1 MDDKH
6 QSIIEQ
12 SWQRCRQSGL
22 SHSSNPT
29 VELETGYLF
38 NQALD
43 EHSGLIK
50 TTHHKVLPF
59 YDSLLANSNCLI
71 TLTDTNGLVL
81 KNWGEQRFFSKHQPD
96 VFQNGAHWR
105 ESLIGTNAIGTA
117 LETGSIVQ
125 VFRDEHFL
133 TSNRF
138 MMGSA
143 APLFDSER
151 KMAGVLSISS
161 DAYMPTSHT
170 LGMVKLMSQAIENQL
185 IASQFQ
191 DDQYLLWFNT
201 SPENIDSQWSSLLVF
216 NEDGVIISANRR
228 AEITLG
234 QGLALQRL
242 DQLFDVKLTQV
253 LSHPH
258 YNPMSL
264 VSHSKHN
271 FFAIVTPP
279 KMPVGR
285 KIDYRIPTKK
295 PSNTRPKVPI
305 ELDKLNMGDPRLAK
319 AISQASRLLNTDIPI
334 LIHGE
339 TGVGKEV
346 FVNALHLASDRKHAP
361 MIAVNCAAIPADLV
375 ESELFGYEKGAFTGA
390 NQKGYIGL
398 IRKADKGTLF
408 LDEIG
413 DMPMNVQARLLRV
426 LQERQVTPLGSTTS
440 YPVNFKLVSA
450 THCHLKNNVEQGT
463 FRQDLYYRVT
473 GLNITLPPLRE
484 RTDKV
489 VLIEHLLSTFSL
501 DDQQPKLNREVLE
514 MFTSHPWPGNIRQMV
529 SVIQIALAM
538 AGTETVTAD
547 HLPDDFLLDAE
558 YQSTPP
564 SILAVDSNET
574 YQCIRSSNTRPAEAN
589 TSITKNSVT
598 DAVVTDALG
607 IDALGKRNELVTGAS
622 TMIDNAQWLNVYEQH
637 GRNVSATAKQLNISR
652 NTLYKRLREQGLR

>member
-22 SHSSNPT
+22 SHSSTPSI
-29 VELETGYLF
+29 ELETGHVF
-38 NQALD
+38 KQSQD
-43 EHSGLIK
+43 EHAGLI
-50 TTHHKVLPF
+50 TTTNNKVLPF

-81 KNWGEQRFFSKHQPD
+81 NNWGEQRFFSQHQPE
-96 VFQNGAHWR
+96 VFQNGVHWR

-117 LETGSIVQ
+117 IETGSIVQ

-138 MMGSA
+138 MTGSA
-143 APLFDSER
+143 APLFDHEQ
-151 KMAGVLSISS
+151 KMTGVLSISS

-191 DDQYLLWFNT
+191 DDHYLLWFNT

-228 AEITLG
+228 AEVTLG
-234 QGLALQRL
+234 QGIALQRL
-242 DQLFDVKLTQV
+242 EQIFDIKMQQI

-258 YNPMSL
+258 YNPMSMTT
-264 VSHSKHN
+264 HSRFN
-271 FFAIVTPP
+271 YFAIITPP
-279 KMPVGR
+279 KRSSGR
-285 KIDYRIPTKK
+285 KIDYRQTTI
-295 PSNTRPKVPI
+295 KVPI
-305 ELDKLNMGDPRLAK
+305 EAPKASSELEKLDMGDARLAK
-319 AISQASRLLNTDIPI
+319 AIAQSSRILNTDIPI

-346 FVNALHLASDRKHAP
+346 FVNALHLASERKHAP

-408 LDEIG
+408 LDELG

-426 LQERQVTPLGSTTS
+426 LQERKVTPLGSTTS

-450 THCHLKNNVEQGT
+450 THCHLKDLVEQGN

-473 GLNITLPPLRE
+473 GLNITLPSLRE

-489 VLIEHLLSTFSL
+489 TLINHLLRKFALTDETPALSH
-501 DDQQPKLNREVLE
+501 DVLT
-514 MFTSHPWPGNIRQMV
+514 MFLSHSWPGNIRQMV
-529 SVIQIALAM
+529 SVIQIAIAM
-538 AGTETVTAD
+538 ADNETVRAE
-547 HLPDDFLLDAE
+547 HLPDDFLFEVGEPEATINV
-558 YQSTPP
+558 STPLGISNSNNP
-564 SILAVDSNET
+564 AVVDFPTS
-574 YQCIRSSNTRPAEAN
+574 AEA
-589 TSITKNSVT
+589 
-598 DAVVTDALG
+598 
-607 IDALGKRNELVTGAS
+607 IDVNH
-622 TMIDNAQWLNVYEQH
+622 NANDTQWLQVYEQQ

-652 NTLYKRLREQGLR
+652 NTLYKKLREQGLR

>member
-22 SHSSNPT
+22 SHGSTPSI
-29 VELETGYLF
+29 ELETGQTF
-38 NQALD
+38 KHSLD
-43 EHSGLIK
+43 EHAGLI
-50 TTHHKVLPF
+50 TTTNNKVLPF

-81 KNWGEQRFFSKHQPD
+81 NNWGEQRFFSQHQPE
-96 VFQNGAHWR
+96 VFQNGVHWR

-117 LETGSIVQ
+117 IETGSIVQ

-138 MMGSA
+138 MTGSA
-143 APLFDSER
+143 APLFDHEQ

-161 DAYMPTSHT
+161 DAYIPTSHT

-191 DDQYLLWFNT
+191 DDHYLLWFNT

-234 QGLALQRL
+234 QGIALQRIE
-242 DQLFDVKLTQV
+242 QIFDVNMQQV

-258 YNPMSL
+258 YNPMLMST
-264 VSHSKHN
+264 HSN
-271 FFAIVTPP
+271 FNYFAIVTPP
-279 KMPVGR
+279 KVTSGR
-285 KIDYRIPTKK
+285 KIDYRHTQNKPIVETAKTPTD
-295 PSNTRPKVPI
+295 
-305 ELDKLNMGDPRLAK
+305 LDKLNMGDPRLAK
-319 AISQASRLLNTDIPI
+319 AISQARRILNTDIPI

-346 FVNALHLASDRKHAP
+346 FVNALHLASERKHAP

-408 LDEIG
+408 LDELG

-450 THCHLKNNVEQGT
+450 THCHLKNLVEQGT

-473 GLNITLPPLRE
+473 GLNITLPALRE

-489 VLIEHLLSTFSL
+489 TLIHHLLKKFAFENENPRL
-501 DDQQPKLNREVLE
+501 DQDVLN
-514 MFTSHPWPGNIRQMV
+514 MFLSHSWPGNIRQMV
-529 SVIQIALAM
+529 SVIQIAIAM
-538 AGTETVTAD
+538 ADNDIIQAD
-547 HLPDDFLLDAE
+547 HLPDDFLFEVGQQDTTLGSAIPSDLSS
-558 YQSTPP
+558 STQQP
-564 SILAVDSNET
+564 
-574 YQCIRSSNTRPAEAN
+574 
-589 TSITKNSVT
+589 
-598 DAVVTDALG
+598 AVVAFPTH
-607 IDALGKRNELVTGAS
+607 IDTINTHH
-622 TMIDNAQWLNVYEQH
+622 NANDTQWLQVYEQL

-652 NTLYKRLREQGLR
+652 NTLYKKLREQGLR

>member
-22 SHSSNPT
+22 LHSSTPT
-29 VELETGYLF
+29 IELETGHLF

-43 EHSGLIK
+43 EHQGLIT
-50 TTHHKVLPF
+50 TTHNKVIPF

-81 KNWGEQRFFSKHQPD
+81 NNWGEQRFFSQQQPD
-96 VFQNGAHWR
+96 VFQNGVHWR

-143 APLFDSER
+143 APLFDSDR

-185 IASQFQ
+185 IASKFQ
-191 DDQYLLWFNT
+191 DEHYLLWFNT

-216 NEDGVIISANRR
+216 NDDGVIISANRR
-228 AEITLG
+228 AEVTLG

-242 DQLFDVKLTQV
+242 DQLFDIKLEQV

-264 VSHSKHN
+264 ISHSKYN

-279 KMPVGR
+279 KVPSGR
-285 KIDYRIPTKK
+285 KIDYRIPEKK
-295 PSNTRPKVPI
+295 SALNISKTPN
-305 ELDKLNMGDPRLAK
+305 ELENLNMGDPRLAK
-319 AISQASRLLNTDIPI
+319 AISQASRILNTDIPI

-346 FVNALHLASDRKHAP
+346 FVNALHLASERKHAP

-408 LDEIG
+408 LDELG

-450 THCHLKNNVEQGT
+450 THCNLKSNVEQGS

-473 GLNITLPPLRE
+473 GLNITLPTLRD

-489 VLIEHLLSTFSL
+489 VLINHLLDKFSI
-501 DDQQPKLNREVLE
+501 DDEQPRLSREVLT

-538 AGTETVTAD
+538 AGNETVTTE
-547 HLPDDFLLDAE
+547 HLPDDFLLDVDE
-558 YQSTPP
+558 QNISQGLLSMVSDDSSPNINTPP
-564 SILAVDSNET
+564 
-574 YQCIRSSNTRPAEAN
+574 AN
-589 TSITKNSVT
+589 VLTSIDTS
-598 DAVVTDALG
+598 
-607 IDALGKRNELVTGAS
+607 
-622 TMIDNAQWLNVYEQH
+622 QWLSVYEQH

-652 NTLYKRLREQGLR
+652 NTLYKRLREQGIR